1 MPRAIVLVILLSSAT
16 LSAENWPAWRGPRAT
31 GVSAET
37 NLPERWSATENV
49 AWQAPLRGAGVSS
62 PVVFG
67 DLVFV
72 TSQEGAGMRRQGNH
86 PSLVQGAERETSGER
101 TLTLR
106 PGSGQAGTAQA
117 DRTRF
122 IVAAFDRMSGK
133 RAWEYALDAEGDLQP
148 VHDKHNLAS
157 PSPVTDGERVYAWFG
172 TGQLVALDMH
182 GKVVWQ
188 RHLAKEYGPFE
199 INWGHAS
206 SPALYRDSLIL
217 PCYHSPASYLLSVDA
232 RTGKTRWKVDRG
244 KDVISYSTPIVV
256 ESARGPELIINTSEG
271 VDAHNPDTGERL
283 WHFAEPNRFPIP
295 VPSPHEG
302 TLYLTRGYRS
312 GPYMAIKTGGR
323 GDISKTHV
331 AWHVATGAPY
341 VPSAVHYNG
350 LFYMAGENGIVNA
363 VDAATG
369 ERVWQERIGGIFTAS
384 PVAGDGKVYLV
395 SETGETVVLLAGR
408 TPKVMARNTV
418 EGHFVASPA
427 IAGGRLFL
435 RADDRLIAIGGR
447 RDKGPASAGP
457 LQ

>member
-1 MPRAIVLVILLSSAT
+1 MSRAILLVILLSPAIV
-16 LSAENWPAWRGPRAT
+16 SAENWPAWRGPRAT
-31 GVSAET
+31 GVSAES
-37 NLPERWSATENV
+37 NLPERWSATENI
-49 AWQAPLRGAGVSS
+49 AWQAPLRGTGVSS

-72 TSQEGAGMRRQGNH
+72 TSQEGTGVRRQGNH

-101 TLTLR
+101 TLTR
-106 PGSGQAGTAQA
+106 VKET

-122 IVAAFDRMSGK
+122 IIAAFDRSTGK
-133 RAWEYALDAEGDLQP
+133 RAWEHAVEAEGDLQP

-172 TGQLVALDMH
+172 TGQLIALDMK

-188 RHLAKEYGPFE
+188 RHLGNEYGPFD

-206 SPALYRDSLIL
+206 SPALYKDSLIL
-217 PCYHSPASYLLSVDA
+217 VCYHSPASYLLSVDT

-256 ESARGPELIINTSEG
+256 DGARGAEVIVNTSEG
-271 VDAHNPDTGERL
+271 VDAHNPNTGERL

-295 VPSPHEG
+295 VASPYEG

-312 GPYMAIKTGGR
+312 GPYMAIRTGGR

-331 AWHVATGAPY
+331 AWHVPTGAPY

-384 PVAGDGKVYLV
+384 PVAGDGKVYLL
-395 SETGETVVLLAGR
+395 SETGETVVLQAGR
-408 TPKVMARNTV
+408 TPKVLARNTTD
-418 EGHFVASPA
+418 GHFVASPA
-427 IAGGRLFL
+427 VAGGRLFL
-435 RADDRLIAIGGR
+435 RADDRLIAIGG
-447 RDKGPASAGP
+447 GPTKAGP
-457 LQ
+457 SR

>member
-1 MPRAIVLVILLSSAT
+1 MKRAVLISILLTPAA
-16 LSAENWPAWRGPRAT
+16 LAADNWPGWRGPHAT
-31 GVSAET
+31 GVSTET
-37 NLPERWSATENV
+37 NLPERWSSTENL
-49 AWQAPLRGAGVSS
+49 AWQTPLRGAGVSS

-67 DLVFV
+67 NLVFV
-72 TSQEGAGMRRQGNH
+72 TSQEGTGVRRQGNH
-86 PSLVQGAERETSGER
+86 PSLVQGAERDASGER
-101 TLTLR
+101 TLT
-106 PGSGQAGTAQA
+106 GAAQSE
-117 DRTRF
+117 RTRF
-122 IVAAFDRMSGK
+122 VVAAFDRATGK
-133 RAWEYALDAEGDLQP
+133 RAWEHVLDAEGDLQG

-157 PSPVTDGERVYAWFG
+157 PSPVTDGQRVYAWFG
-172 TGQLVALDMH
+172 TGQIVALDMS
-182 GKVVWQ
+182 GKVAWQ

-206 SPALYRDSLIL
+206 SPAIYKDSLIL
-217 PCYHSPASYLLSVDA
+217 LCYHSPASYLLSLDA
-232 RTGKTRWKVDRG
+232 KTGKTRWKADRG

-256 ESARGPELIINTSEG
+256 NGSRGPELIVNTSEG
-271 VDAHNPDTGERL
+271 VEAHSPDTGERL

-323 GDISKTHV
+323 GDVSKTHV
-331 AWHVATGAPY
+331 TWHVPTGAPY

-395 SETGETVVLLAGR
+395 SETGETVVLQAGR
-408 TPKVMARNTV
+408 TPKVLSRNKV
-418 EGHFVASPA
+418 DGHFVASPA

-435 RADDRLIAIGGR
+435 RADDRLIAIGR
-447 RDKGPASAGP
+447 
-457 LQ
+457 